1 VRWLLPLVLL
11 LASCGGG
18 TPPPPPPGDPA
29 LQRSER
35 TARLAF
41 SQRQLEEAARF
52 YRDALDKAYAR
63 DDIAAIGDNGFSLA
77 VVELRRARA
86 KESLEVI
93 RRIEQELTRRG
104 RGIPVDLNLVAAM
117 AQYRSGDADAAL
129 ATAEALARGGG
140 EVGAR
145 AQFLRGAIAAD
156 RRDAEA
162 VAAAM
167 AALGAA
173 SGPELRADR
182 EELSGRRALLLG
194 DRGAAKQ
201 ALVAAA
207 DLRREGLDYSGMA
220 RALAYAGEASE
231 GQEAGAYYLRAGR
244 SAVLIGHAH
253 DARRWLGEAKRLG
266 DAAIVAE
273 AEQWLARIK

>member
-1 VRWLLPLVLL
+1 MALVLL

-18 TPPPPPPGDPA
+18 APPPAPAGDPA

-77 VVELRRARA
+77 VVELRRARPR
-86 KESLEVI
+86 ESLEVI
-93 RRIEQELTRRG
+93 GRVEQELIRRG
-104 RGIPVDLNLVAAM
+104 RAIPVDLNLAAAM
-117 AQYRSGDADAAL
+117 AQYRNGDADAAL
-129 ATAEALARGGG
+129 VTAARLTPGGG
-140 EVGAR
+140 EIGAR
-145 AQFLRGAIAAD
+145 AHFLRGAIAAD

-162 VAAAM
+162 VTAAI

-182 EELSGRRALLLG
+182 EELNGRRALLLG
-194 DRGAAKQ
+194 DRAAAKQ

-220 RALAYAGEASE
+220 RALAYAGEAAE
-231 GQEAGAYYLRAGR
+231 GPEAGAYYLRAGR
-244 SAVLIGHAH
+244 SAVLIGHAD
-253 DARRWLGEAKRLG
+253 DARQWLGEAKRLG
-266 DAAIVAE
+266 DAAVLAE
-273 AEQWLARIK
+273 AEQWLGRLK

>member
-1 VRWLLPLVLL
+1 MLALL
-11 LASCGGG
+11 LGSCGGS
-18 TPPPPPPGDPA
+18 TPPPSPPPGDPA

-86 KESLEVI
+86 MESLEVI
-93 RRIEQELTRRG
+93 ARVEQELTRRG

-117 AQYRSGDADAAL
+117 AQYRKGDADAAL
-129 ATAEALARGGG
+129 ATADRLAGSGG

-162 VAAAM
+162 VAAAA

-182 EELSGRRALLLG
+182 EELNGRRALLLG
-194 DRGAAKQ
+194 DRAGAKQ
-201 ALVAAA
+201 ALTTAA

-220 RALAYAGEASE
+220 RALAYAGEAAD
-231 GQEAGAYYLRAGR
+231 GAEAGAYYLRAGR
-244 SAVLIGHAH
+244 SAVMIGHGE

-266 DAAIVAE
+266 DAAVVAE
-273 AEQWLARIK
+273 AEQWLGRIK

>member
-1 VRWLLPLVLL
+1 ML
-11 LASCGGG
+11 LASCGGNA
-18 TPPPPPPGDPA
+18 PPPPAPSGDPA

-63 DDIAAIGDNGFSLA
+63 DDIGAIGDNGFSLA

-86 KESLEVI
+86 KEALEVI
-93 RRIEQELTRRG
+93 ARIEQELTRRG
-104 RGIPVDLNLVAAM
+104 KSIPVDLNLVAAM
-117 AQYRSGDADAAL
+117 AQYRNGDADAAF
-129 ATAEALARGGG
+129 ATAEALARSGG
-140 EVGAR
+140 EIGAR

-156 RRDAEA
+156 RRDAAGVEA
-162 VAAAM
+162 AL
-167 AALGAA
+167 AALGSA

-194 DRGAAKQ
+194 DRATAKQ

-220 RALAYAGEASE
+220 RALAHAGAAAE
-231 GQEAGAYYLRAGR
+231 GAEAGAFYLRAGR
-244 SAVLIGHAH
+244 SAVLIGHAE
-253 DARRWLGEAKRLG
+253 DARRWLAEAKRLG
-266 DAAIVAE
+266 DAATTDE
-273 AEQWLARIK
+273 AEQWLGRIK